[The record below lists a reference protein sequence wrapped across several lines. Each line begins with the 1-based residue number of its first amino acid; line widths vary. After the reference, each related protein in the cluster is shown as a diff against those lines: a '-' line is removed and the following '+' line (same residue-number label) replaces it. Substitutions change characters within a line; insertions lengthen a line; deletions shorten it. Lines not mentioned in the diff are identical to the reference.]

1 MLKSARTHH
10 WHRESFRRSE
20 YPTQIAQPEVALIT
34 PAAGAGVLSLKSFI
48 LQ

>member
-1 MLKSARTHH
+1 MLKSAGTHH

-34 PAAGAGVLSLKSFI
+34 PAAGAGILSRK
-48 LQ
+48 